1 MNRVLCILKDMES
14 GITLM
19 KDKDDKKDWTPRD
32 IYRMKRKKCIK
43 GYDTSYYNNLVIFDT
58 DNVQYIYLV
67 ENVTPSGAIGEEE
80 GDAEGCED
88 ELHPKWDGALPLGS
102 ADSKDYGG
110 MFR

>member
-19 KDKDDKKDWTPRD
+19 KDKDDKKNWTPRD

-67 ENVTPSGAIGEEE
+67 EDVNNSGATEEE
-80 GDAEGCED
+80 EEVEGCED
-88 ELHPKWDGALPLGS
+88 DLHPKWDGALLLGS
-102 ADSKDYGG
+102 TDSKDYGG